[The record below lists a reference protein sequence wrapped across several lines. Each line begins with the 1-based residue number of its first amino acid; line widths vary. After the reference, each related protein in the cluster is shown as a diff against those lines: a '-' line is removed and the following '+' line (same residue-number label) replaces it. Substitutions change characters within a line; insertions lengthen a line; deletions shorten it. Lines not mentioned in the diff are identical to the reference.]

1 MNVESPYLADVGW
14 ILLVTKYRP
23 SLKGWGPSGCHSLV
37 THLIIHLDSQDG
49 SECFLLSNYSEKD
62 TYPLHFSR
70 QKKDNKTRMF
80 LNMIYSKEGYIV
92 ARE

>member
-49 SECFLLSNYSEKD
+49 SECFLLSNYSE
-62 TYPLHFSR
+62 
-70 QKKDNKTRMF
+70 
-80 LNMIYSKEGYIV
+80 GYIPFTFLKTEE
-92 ARE
+92 R